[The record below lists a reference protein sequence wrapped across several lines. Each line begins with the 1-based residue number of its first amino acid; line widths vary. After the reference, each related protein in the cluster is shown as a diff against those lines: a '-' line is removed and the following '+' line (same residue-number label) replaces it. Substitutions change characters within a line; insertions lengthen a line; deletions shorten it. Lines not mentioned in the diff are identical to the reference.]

1 MEEKHLECG
10 SAASPG
16 KIPGA
21 GAIQGNSRQEQSDP
35 SRWKIMGIFRG
46 NGILWKDGAVYSWVG
61 KNGMSG
67 ILGIFLELEEQPQEF
82 PVTVFHGK
90 LRVLLVHYGMW
101 LWILA
106 TWERGFR
113 EFPGG
118 Q

>member
-16 KIPGA
+16 KTPGA

-35 SRWKIMGIFRG
+35 SCWKITGIFKG
-46 NGILWKDGAVYSWVG
+46 NGILWKDGAVYSRVG
-61 KNGMSG
+61 KNGVSG

-90 LRVLLVHYGMW
+90 LHVLLV
-101 LWILA
+101 
-106 TWERGFR
+106 R
-113 EFPGG
+113 
-118 Q
+118 